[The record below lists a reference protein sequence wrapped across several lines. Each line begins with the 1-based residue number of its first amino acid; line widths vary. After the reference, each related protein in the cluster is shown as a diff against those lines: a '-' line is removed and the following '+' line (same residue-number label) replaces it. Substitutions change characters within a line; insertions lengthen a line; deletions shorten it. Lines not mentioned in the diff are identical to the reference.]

1 MTYRE
6 LLSEGIETLQNEG
19 IAEAALDA
27 RLLLEY
33 TASVSRA
40 WLLMHYDDPV
50 DGGPKE
56 SYVNL
61 IARRAEHIPLQ
72 QLTGSTGF
80 MGLSFEVNEHVLI
93 PRQDTE
99 TLVEEAMR
107 ELFDG
112 MRILDMCTGSGCIL
126 LSLLHY
132 SNDTKGVGVDLSED
146 ALTVARRNA
155 QLLDLEE
162 RACFWRSD
170 LYEGLKDSEKFDMLV
185 SNPPYIR
192 EEEYAGL
199 MPEVRDHE
207 PYMALVAP
215 EEGLSFYRRI
225 LEKAPQYLN
234 RGAYV
239 MFEIG
244 CEQGEAVASMM
255 RDAGYADVTVVK
267 DLSGLDRVVRGRFTT
282 LL

>member
-50 DGGPKE
+50 DGGQKE

-155 QLLDLEE
+155 RLLGLEE

>member
-40 WLLMHYDDPV
+40 WLLMHYGDPV
-50 DGGPKE
+50 DGGLKE